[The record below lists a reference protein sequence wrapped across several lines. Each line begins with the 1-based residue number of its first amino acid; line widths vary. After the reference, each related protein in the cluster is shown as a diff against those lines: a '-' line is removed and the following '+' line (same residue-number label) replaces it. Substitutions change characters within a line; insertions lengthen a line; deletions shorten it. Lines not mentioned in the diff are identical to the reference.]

1 MGPEKEVRA
10 LEYRTAE
17 EVVVRLEKEE
27 DIELDGDP
35 FGRAIGFKI
44 QVLPGGLTVRVPQD
58 S

>member
-1 MGPEKEVRA
+1 
-10 LEYRTAE
+10 
-17 EVVVRLEKEE
+17 VVRLEKEE

-35 FGRAIGFKI
+35 FGRAIGFRV